1 MGANIKEEMP
11 SHDVKTPRWD
21 KGLKERAEDRVNHT
35 HISNISG
42 GHLQVADKA
51 RVTAGDFFP

>member
-1 MGANIKEEMP
+1 MKEEMP

-21 KGLKERAEDRVNHT
+21 KDLKERAGDRVNHT
-35 HISNISG
+35 HISNISA

-51 RVTAGDFFP
+51 RVTAGDLFL